1 MSQDKCHSVMSHR
14 MKSHDN
20 CGKVVHR
27 PCSNCISSVQKMH
40 EDSIEFFLLSTDK
53 EAVGFILA
61 QELAILTGQSS
72 QIWHMLFARTN
83 PTTLS
88 STTHW
93 NSSQLLDWG

>member
-1 MSQDKCHSVMSHR
+1 MSHR

-53 EAVGFILA
+53 EAVGFIPA
-61 QELAILTGQSS
+61 QELAILT
-72 QIWHMLFARTN
+72 L
-83 PTTLS
+83 
-88 STTHW
+88 
-93 NSSQLLDWG
+93 